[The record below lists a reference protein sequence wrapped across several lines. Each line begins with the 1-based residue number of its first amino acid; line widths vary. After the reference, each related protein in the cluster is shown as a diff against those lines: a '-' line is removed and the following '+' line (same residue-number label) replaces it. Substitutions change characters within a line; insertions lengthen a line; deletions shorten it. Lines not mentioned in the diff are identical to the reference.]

1 MAYDYGPWQLLQKVE
16 FFVLQEAAI
25 GHKPLA
31 IVLNAFSVVAATWPA
46 ASAPLR
52 DVS

>member
-1 MAYDYGPWQLLQKVE
+1 MAYDYGLWQPLQKVE

-31 IVLNAFSVVAATWPA
+31 IVFNAFSVVAATWPA
-46 ASAPLR
+46 VSVPLQV
-52 DVS
+52 VS